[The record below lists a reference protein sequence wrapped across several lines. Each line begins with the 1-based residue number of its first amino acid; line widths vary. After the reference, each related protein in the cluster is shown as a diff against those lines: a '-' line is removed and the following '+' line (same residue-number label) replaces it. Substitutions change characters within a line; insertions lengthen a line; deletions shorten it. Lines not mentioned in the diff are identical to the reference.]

1 MSSKLITTIT
11 LVILAILLQVS
22 SLITFDTFIIML
34 SIATALFSV
43 YIDKRNN
50 K

>member
-1 MSSKLITTIT
+1 MFSQLITAIT
-11 LVILAILLQVS
+11 LIILAILFKVS
-22 SLITFDTFIIML
+22 NMIIFDTFIIML
-34 SIATALFSV
+34 SIASALLSV

>member
-1 MSSKLITTIT
+1 MLKLITVIT
-11 LVILAILLQVS
+11 LIILALLLTVS
-22 SLITFDTFIIML
+22 NLITFDTFIIML